1 MRVYT
6 SEKQAR
12 DMLTDSDKF
21 SDMSFIAGEGAATP
35 DVILVKGMPSWADNK
50 ARKPFMGD
58 DGLPLRKALLQEGI
72 SFYATHAF
80 PFFKQGYKFKVDDGR
95 MFYPG
100 YLRELRSVECRRVV
114 LMGADAVKLSPF
126 IDAPDKKMS
135 SLMGKTLD
143 VGEFQVRVFPHAS
156 QIVRVPTLF
165 SSFLESLKDFVAP
178 KSSPAKKP
186 KYEAYVV
193 HTNRQNA
200 EAILGKMPKRRVA
213 CDIETDGLDP
223 YTSNILT
230 IQFAWVE
237 GVGHSIPW
245 NLFTPD
251 EWNKHLW
258 GHDFIFQNG
267 SFDVKVLRHNGIN
280 IRIHEDTMLMHSLV
294 DETPGTHSME
304 QMSVRYLGIE
314 KWSDQVNYD
323 NMAENDIKTLGEYGA
338 RDADITL
345 RLANHLRPMV
355 SDRKIHEVLTDSQNA
370 IISAELRGVR
380 INRELAQEFDSK
392 LAGHLHDS
400 SVYMADTYGLANP
413 NSPKQVSELLYGK
426 MKLPV
431 QKFQGRMTTNE
442 AALEALAKDH
452 DLPIVRDILQYRHM
466 TKAKGTYLANILE
479 QSKRDGRY
487 HPDFKLAATE
497 TGRLTEK
504 LIMLIPRPSTGD
516 NPDIGQQYLAR
527 LRELFIPDDGY
538 VMIGADYSGLEV
550 SMAAHLTN
558 DAQLIRDVND
568 KLDTHSAVAIQAFKL
583 DEPLEPYETLKKR
596 VSAKYDYY
604 RSLAKQA
611 TFTWLYGGSRTA
623 IARQLGIDDSLADSI
638 LQALRSRYVGV
649 AAWHDM
655 VHQAVRSESNIST
668 PWGRTRRFFFHP
680 SMDNKVTEEQ
690 LRESINS
697 PIQGMS
703 SDMTLAAFTKLT
715 EDGYETLFPLH
726 DAVYLQAREDDVDAA
741 MAAVRQTMEGVL
753 VGPVPFRCDVKSGPD
768 WSKLG

>member
-1 MRVYT
+1 MRVYE

-12 DMLTDSDKF
+12 DMLTKPDSYR
-21 SDMSFIAGEGAATP
+21 DMRFIAGEGPVNP
-35 DVILVKGMPSWADNK
+35 DVILVKAMPSWADNK
-50 ARKPFMGD
+50 SGKPFMGD
-58 DGLPLRKALLQEGI
+58 EGLPLRKALLQEGI

-80 PFFKQGYKFKVDDGR
+80 PFFKQGYKLKVDDGR
-95 MFYPG
+95 DFYFG
-100 YLRELRSVECRRVV
+100 YMKELRAIECRKVA
-114 LMGADAVKLSPF
+114 LFGAEAVKLSPF
-126 IDAPDKKMS
+126 IDAPDKKLS
-135 SLMGKTLD
+135 SLMGRTLD

-156 QIVRVPTLF
+156 QIVKVPTMF
-165 SSFLESLKDFVAP
+165 STFLDSLKDFIAP
-178 KSSPAKKP
+178 KPSTIGKP
-186 KYEAYVV
+186 KYEAYIV
-193 HTNRQNA
+193 HTNRKNA
-200 EAILGKMPKRRVA
+200 EAVLRQMPKRRVA

-223 YTSNILT
+223 YTSRILT

-245 NLFTPD
+245 NLFTPE
-251 EWNKHLW
+251 EWDSHLF

-304 QMSVRYLGIE
+304 QLAVRYLGIE

-345 RLANHLRPMV
+345 RLATQLRPLV
-355 SDRKIHEVLTDSQNA
+355 EDRKIHQILTDSQNA

-380 INRELAQEFDSK
+380 INRDLARQFDDE
-392 LAGHLHDS
+392 LAGHMHDAS
-400 SVYMADTYGLANP
+400 EYMADTYGLANP
-413 NSPKQVSELLYGK
+413 NSPKQVAELLYGK
-426 MKLPV
+426 MKLPI
-431 QKFQGRMTTNE
+431 QKFQGRLTTNE
-442 AALEALAKDH
+442 AALETLAKDH
-452 DLPIVRDILQYRHM
+452 DVPIVRDILQYRHM

-516 NPDIGQQYLAR
+516 NPDIGQRYLAR
-527 LRELFIPDDGY
+527 LRELFIPDEGH

-558 DAQLIRDVND
+558 DAQLIKDVND

-638 LQALRSRYVGV
+638 LEALRSRYVGV

-655 VHQAVRSESNIST
+655 VHSAVLKEANIST

-680 SMDNKVTEEQ
+680 SMDRKVTEEQ

-703 SDMTLAAFTKLT
+703 SDMTIAAFAQLT
-715 EDGYETLFPLH
+715 QEGYQTLFPLH
-726 DAVYLQAREDDVDAA
+726 DAVYLQVTGEEVDKA
-741 MAAVRQTMEGVL
+741 MKVVRQTMEGIL
-753 VGPVPFRCDVKSGPD
+753 RGPVPFRCDVKSGPD